1 MEVLA
6 PIALI
11 VGGLWLIGRISRG
24 FASHP
29 MNTPQGRTLSA
40 FSHRVESELLDN
52 SAVSDDTAQEHG
64 AFTVGEPD
72 DFAPPMLTDIEQTPA
87 NINDSLAAIGAQKP
101 CCSGG
106 DHPAPAQVHAPGR
119 PIPPVA
125 TPLLPRPAAPRKSPV
140 LAKLFR
146 RPPAPTRRPIVPGRS
161 QIRFFGGGSSSGS
174 GGSKTA

>member
-29 MNTPQGRTLSA
+29 LNTPQGRTLSA

-64 AFTVGEPD
+64 AFVAGEPD

-87 NINDSLAAIGAQKP
+87 NINDSLAPIGAEHP

-106 DHPAPAQVHAPGR
+106 DHPAPDPVHAPGR

-125 TPLLPRPAAPRKSPV
+125 TPILPRPPAPRAPV
-140 LAKLFR
+140 LAKFFR
-146 RPPAPTRRPIVPGRS
+146 RPPVPTRRPLVPGKPG
-161 QIRFFGGGSSSGS
+161 IRFFSGGSSGS
-174 GGSKTA
+174 GGSKLA